1 MTEQQIELLIEQK
14 GVPDETNEV
23 ICVETHISWVL
34 LTDQFAYKIKKPLQF
49 SFLDFST
56 LAKRKFFCE
65 RELELNS
72 RLTSGIYLEVLP
84 IHENQQKYHI
94 NDALN
99 GKTVDYSVKMKRLD
113 SACQMDKLLKNNQV
127 EAFQIEQLATQLAA
141 FHTETNVVRDSF
153 DLEELDSKFADL
165 LDIEEFALEQW
176 GKEAREN
183 LEKIVAQSTQFLQE
197 HAERFRERNERGF
210 VIDGH
215 GDLHSGNI
223 FLLDEPVIFDCI
235 EFNDHFRHV
244 DMLDEIA
251 FLCMDLDFYDRQD
264 FAELFLGNYLDQMQC
279 IENEA
284 DWQIFHYYKLYRA
297 NVRLKVTCL
306 RAMQENGSDDFE
318 QEIAEAQKYY
328 KLLEQYSGSII

>member
-1 MTEQQIELLIEQK
+1 MTDNQIELLIEQK
-14 GVPDETNEV
+14 GIPDKTDEV

-56 LAKRKFFCE
+56 LEQRKFFCE
-65 RELELNS
+65 REIELNS
-72 RLTSGIYLEVLP
+72 RLTFGVYLEVLP
-84 IHENQQKYHI
+84 IYQHNASLYI
-94 NDALN
+94 GNRPN
-99 GKTVDYSVKMKRLD
+99 GEIVDYTVKMKRLN
-113 SACQMDKLLKNNQV
+113 SIRQMDKLLKNNQV
-127 EAFQIEQLATQLAA
+127 EPFQIEQLATQLAA
-141 FHTETNVVRDSF
+141 FHTETNIIRASF
-153 DLEELDSKFADL
+153 DLNELDTKFADL
-165 LDIEEFALEQW
+165 LDIKDFVDKEWGNQAKKHLE
-176 GKEAREN
+176 N
-183 LEKIVAQSTQFLQE
+183 IVIQSTQFLQQ
-197 HAERFRERNERGF
+197 HADRFRERNERGF

-251 FLCMDLDFYDRQD
+251 FLCMDLDFYDRED
-264 FAELFLGNYLDQMQC
+264 FAELFLGNYLDQIQC

-306 RAMQENGSDDFE
+306 RIMQENYSED
-318 QEIAEAQKYY
+318 IAQKIADAKKYFQLL
-328 KLLEQYSGSII
+328 KLYAAHIL

>member
-1 MTEQQIELLIEQK
+1 MTEPQIELLIEQK
-14 GVPDETNEV
+14 GVPDETSEV

-56 LAKRKFFCE
+56 LEQRKFFCE
-65 RELELNS
+65 REIELNS
-72 RLTSGIYLEVLP
+72 RLTSGVYLEVLP
-84 IHENQQKYHI
+84 IYETNQNLHI
-94 NDALN
+94 GAIPN
-99 GKTVDYSVKMKRLD
+99 GEIVDYTVKMKRLD
-113 SACQMDKLLKNNQV
+113 SSSQMDKLLRNNQV

-165 LDIEEFALEQW
+165 LDIEVFVLEQW
-176 GKEAREN
+176 GNEARER
-183 LEKIVAQSTQFLQE
+183 LEEIVAQSTQFLQE

-251 FLCMDLDFYDRQD
+251 FLCMDLDFFDRLD

-306 RAMQENGSDDFE
+306 RAMQENDSDDFE
-318 QEIAEAQKYY
+318 QEITEAQKYFR
-328 KLLEQYSGSII
+328 LLEQYSAHIL